1 MAAAFRKFGARMK
14 RILVIHQSA
23 DLYGSDRTLLQ
34 LLRAMQPG
42 EADVVVLLPC
52 HGPLADELV
61 AAGIEVHAV
70 PLALITRKS
79 LSLRGLLRLPVD
91 LLKSFHAISKVLAG
105 RKVDVVY
112 SNTLAVISGVCWAFL
127 KRTRHV
133 WHIHEVPL
141 HRWQRILM
149 QLVFVRMGGVLVC
162 NSHTT
167 LRLWFGENV
176 GRRKREQIKVVLNG
190 VADPDIRWLM
200 EADPLRH
207 ELGMPKVLI
216 SCVGRISWRKGQE
229 ILLRAAEQIWESGER
244 GIHFLIVGSPPSGQE
259 EVLQSLKEMM
269 RLSPARDVLHFMDF
283 QRNIWPVWA
292 ATDIAVVPSTEPES
306 FGLVAVE
313 AMAMNC
319 AVIASGHGGIME
331 IVDHDLTGKLVAP
344 GDVNELATSI
354 RLLANDSDKRR
365 EMGEAGR
372 RKFLTHFSEQVYL
385 RSMKSILLATG
396 QHG

>member
-1 MAAAFRKFGARMK
+1 MAITFRQFGARMK

-34 LLRAMQPG
+34 LLCAIQPG
-42 EADVVVLLPC
+42 EADIVVLLPC
-52 HGPLADELV
+52 RGPLADELV
-61 AAGIEVHAV
+61 AAGIEVHIV

-79 LSLRGLLRLPVD
+79 LTWRGLFELPID
-91 LLKSFHAISKVLAG
+91 LLKSFHAIGRVLAG

-112 SNTLAVISGVCWAFL
+112 SNTLAVISGVCWAFFR
-127 KRTRHV
+127 RTYHV

-149 QLVFVRMGGVLVC
+149 QLFFVRMGSVLVC

-167 LRLWFGENV
+167 LRLWFGTNV
-176 GRRKREQIKVVLNG
+176 GRRKSERIRVVLNG
-190 VADPDIRWLM
+190 IADPDIRWVM
-200 EADPLRH
+200 QADPLRQ
-207 ELGMPKVLI
+207 ELGMPEILI

-259 EVLQSLKEMM
+259 TALESLKEMM
-269 RLSPARDVLHFMDF
+269 RLSPARDVLHFRDF

-319 AVIASGHGGIME
+319 PVIASGHGGMLE
-331 IVDHDLTGKLVAP
+331 IVDDGLTGKLVAP
-344 GDVNELATSI
+344 GDVNALARAI
-354 RLLANDSDKRR
+354 RLLAINSERRR

-385 RSMKSILLATG
+385 KSMKNILLPAD
-396 QHG
+396 